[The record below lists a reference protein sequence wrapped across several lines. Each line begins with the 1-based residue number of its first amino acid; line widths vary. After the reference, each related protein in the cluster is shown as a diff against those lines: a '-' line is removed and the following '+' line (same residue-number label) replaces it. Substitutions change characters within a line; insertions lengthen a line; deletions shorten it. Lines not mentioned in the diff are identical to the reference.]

1 MSAADLLT
9 PTSPVALSRAREG
22 LYIFGHAQNL
32 SSRSGMWGKVIEEL
46 EEKGLVG
53 SALPIVC
60 HRHSDKTKYVSE
72 PGQLPQIA
80 PDGSFCRKN
89 FPVLL
94 LTSVSKGDVLNLAKV
109 VSIVDTSV
117 RSRLV

>member
-1 MSAADLLT
+1 
-9 PTSPVALSRAREG
+9 
-22 LYIFGHAQNL
+22 
-32 SSRSGMWGKVIEEL
+32 MWGKIIEEL

-60 HRHSDKTKYVSE
+60 HRHSDVTKYVSE

-80 PDGSFCRKN
+80 PDGPFCHKAL
-89 FPVLL
+89 PVTI
-94 LTSVSKGDVLNLAKV
+94 LTSVSKGDALNLAKA

>member
-1 MSAADLLT
+1 MNTTYLLT

-32 SSRSGMWGKVIEEL
+32 SSRSGMWGKIIEEL

-60 HRHSDKTKYVSE
+60 HHHSDVAKYVSE

-80 PDGSFCRKN
+80 PDGSFCRKA
-89 FPVLL
+89 LL
-94 LTSVSKGDVLNLAKV
+94 
-109 VSIVDTSV
+109 
-117 RSRLV
+117 

>member
-1 MSAADLLT
+1 MS
-9 PTSPVALSRAREG
+9 SVALSRAREG

-32 SSRSGMWGKVIEEL
+32 SSRSGMWGKIIEQL
-46 EEKGLVG
+46 EEKSLVG

-60 HRHSDKTKYVSE
+60 HRHPNVAEYVSE
-72 PGQLPQIA
+72 PGRLPQIA
-80 PDGSFCRKN
+80 PDGSFSRKA
-89 FPVLL
+89 FPVII

-117 RSRLV
+117 RSRLVLIFF

>member
-1 MSAADLLT
+1 
-9 PTSPVALSRAREG
+9 
-22 LYIFGHAQNL
+22 
-32 SSRSGMWGKVIEEL
+32 MWGKIIEEL

-60 HRHSDKTKYVSE
+60 HSHPDVAKYVSE
-72 PGQLPQIA
+72 PGRLPLIA
-80 PDGSFCRKN
+80 PDGTLSRKA
-89 FPVLL
+89 FPVII

-117 RSRLV
+117 RSRSV

>member
-1 MSAADLLT
+1 MNTADLLT
-9 PTSPVALSRAREG
+9 PTAVALSRAREG

-53 SALPIVC
+53 SALPIIC
-60 HRHSDKTKYVSE
+60 HRHSDVAKYVSE
-72 PGQLPQIA
+72 PGQLPEIA
-80 PDGSFCRKN
+80 PDGWFCLKAL
-89 FPVLL
+89 PVII

-117 RSRLV
+117 RTRLI

>member
-1 MSAADLLT
+1 
-9 PTSPVALSRAREG
+9 
-22 LYIFGHAQNL
+22 
-32 SSRSGMWGKVIEEL
+32 MWGKIIEEL

-60 HRHSDKTKYVSE
+60 HRHPDATKYVSE

-80 PDGSFCRKN
+80 PDGSFCRTKAL
-89 FPVLL
+89 PVII
-94 LTSVSKGDVLNLAKV
+94 LTSASKGDVLKLAKV

-117 RSRLV
+117 TSRLV

>member
-1 MSAADLLT
+1 
-9 PTSPVALSRAREG
+9 
-22 LYIFGHAQNL
+22 
-32 SSRSGMWGKVIEEL
+32 MWGKIIEEL

-60 HRHSDKTKYVSE
+60 HRHPDATKYVSE

-80 PDGSFCRKN
+80 PDGSFCRKAL
-89 FPVLL
+89 PVII
-94 LTSVSKGDVLNLAKV
+94 LTSVSKGDVLKLAKV

-117 RSRLV
+117 PSRLV

>member
-1 MSAADLLT
+1 M
-9 PTSPVALSRAREG
+9 ALSRAREG
-22 LYIFGHAQNL
+22 LYIFGHAHNL
-32 SSRSGMWGKVIEEL
+32 SSRSGMWGEIIEEL
-46 EEKGLVG
+46 EEKDLVG

-60 HRHSDKTKYVSE
+60 HRHPNVTKYVSE

-80 PDGSFCRKN
+80 PDGSFKFCRKAL
-89 FPVLL
+89 PVIV

-117 RSRLV
+117 RSRLVLIN